1 MSSPDRPDSRRR
13 RRTKRGPLPSLAPA
27 PALALAL
34 ALLVAGAC
42 AVEPLYGSRGGD
54 GEGAGMAAIEVVPVK
69 ERIGH
74 IVRNHL
80 IDGLTPDGQPAHPDY
95 RLTLSV
101 AQSKTPL
108 LIQLDDHATRFNLTL
123 RAAFSV
129 ADRRGTVVYRGTARA
144 IGSYNVVESG
154 FATVT
159 AERDAADEAARVLSE
174 EIRTLLLLH
183 LPR

>member
-1 MSSPDRPDSRRR
+1 MSSPDRLPPRHVSRRLAR
-13 RRTKRGPLPSLAPA
+13 PGRGAHGSILALPL
-27 PALALAL
+27 ALALAL
-34 ALLVAGAC
+34 AVLGAC
-42 AVEPLYGSRGGD
+42 AIEPLYGSRSGSD
-54 GEGAGMAAIEVVPVK
+54 AAAIEIVPVK
-69 ERIGH
+69 ERVGH

-80 IDGLTPDGQPAHPDY
+80 IDSLTPDGQPSHPDY

-101 AQSKTPL
+101 EQSKTPL

-123 RAAFSV
+123 RAAFSL
-129 ADRRGTVVYRGTARA
+129 ADRSGAVVYRGRARA
-144 IGSYNVVESG
+144 TGSFNVVDSE

-174 EIRTLLLLH
+174 EIRTLLLLN